1 MDCTFNVAPRRW
13 LGYNA
18 VMHIVLKILT
28 LCLVLAVAA
37 PAYADG
43 PLLDPELAAA
53 PPARWQRLT
62 TSVMATKFEII
73 LPGDASATAAAR
85 EVFELFEDLDA
96 RMSEWKPSSPLSA
109 VNRAAGGAAVAV
121 PADLRALLRRC
132 VEIGKMTG
140 GAFDVTWAALWGLWD
155 FKATP
160 PRVPTAAEVRRRAA
174 LVDYRQ
180 IEIDDRAGTV
190 RLPRAGMMIGFG
202 GIAKGWA
209 LDRAAEVLRRHGVIH
224 AMLQSGGQVLALG
237 TQDGKPWRVGLR
249 DPRGGPNEFFAT
261 LSVRDES
268 VATSGD
274 YENFFESGGM
284 RYHHILDPRTG
295 WPTRGVRAVVVLSA
309 DATLADAL
317 GKAPMVLGVQRGLA
331 LARRAKVEVLLVDDR
346 GRVHMT
352 EGMRKRVQFL
362 RAPRR

>member
-1 MDCTFNVAPRRW
+1 
-13 LGYNA
+13 
-18 VMHIVLKILT
+18 MHIALKILT
-28 LCLVLAVAA
+28 LCMVLSPAA
-37 PAYADG
+37 PVQAQG
-43 PLLDPELAAA
+43 PQLDPELAVAV
-53 PPARWQRLT
+53 PARWQRLT

-85 EVFELFEDLDA
+85 EVFELFADLDA
-96 RMSEWKPSSPLSA
+96 RMSEWKPTSPLSA

-132 VEIGKMTG
+132 IAIGKLTG
-140 GAFDVTWAALWGLWD
+140 GAFDVTWASLWGLWD
-155 FKATP
+155 FKAAA
-160 PRVPTAAEVRRRAA
+160 PRVPDAAEVKRRAA

-180 IEIDDRAGTV
+180 VEIDDAAGTV
-190 RLPRAGMMIGFG
+190 RLPRAGMMIGLG

-209 LDRAAEVLRRHGVIH
+209 LDRAADILRRHGIAN

-237 TQDGKPWRVGLR
+237 TQDGKPWRIGLR
-249 DPRGGPNEFFAT
+249 DPRGGPDDFFAT
-261 LSVRDES
+261 LAVRDES

-274 YENFFESGGM
+274 YEHFFESGGV

-317 GKAPMVLGVQRGLA
+317 GKAPMVLGVKRGLA
-331 LARRAKVEVLLVDDR
+331 LARRAKVEVLLVDER

-352 EGMRKRVQFL
+352 GGMRKRVKLL
-362 RAPRR
+362 RAPGR